1 MPKEKGTSKGQGRH
15 FEQGVKL
22 LVLRDYL
29 CSHSSPKHKVSMEQ
43 ILNHLAAN
51 DIPCERKA
59 IYADLDRLR
68 RLKYDIVL
76 DKSGDKIGYYV
87 SNPTFNYD
95 DIRIL
100 IDGVQSLKF
109 VPQKRAEELTNKLK
123 QFTDAEGRNSL
134 SRTSFVADRAKSMNE
149 SAIEGADKI
158 HHAIMNNRKI
168 SFKYAHY
175 WPDHQDGVKYSRKGD
190 KYIVSPYALVWSGG
204 NQYLYAYI
212 TETQKFRTF
221 RVDRMYAVAD
231 PLLEARDGVELYK
244 KNDIV
249 RQEAKVFDMFRGEPH
264 KVSLR
269 VRKNLFDAVVD
280 KFGKDVLYRPIVGDD
295 EHIIVNVNVELSP
308 PFYAWVFTFGARM
321 KIVGDEKAVAD
332 MKKYVK
338 RLYELYEDDSKK

>member
-1 MPKEKGTSKGQGRH
+1 MPKGRH
-15 FEQGVKL
+15 YEQGVKL
-22 LVLRDYL
+22 MVLRDYL
-29 CSHSSPKHKVSMEQ
+29 CCFSSPKHKVSMEQ
-43 ILNHLAAN
+43 IIKHLAENGIHA
-51 DIPCERKA
+51 ERKS
-59 IYADLDRLR
+59 IYADFERLR
-68 RLKYDIVL
+68 EWNCDIVL
-76 DKSGDKIGYYV
+76 DKTGKVGYYV

-109 VPQKRAEELTNKLK
+109 VPQKRAEELTTKLK
-123 QFTDAEGRNSL
+123 QFTDAESRNSL

-149 SAIEGADKI
+149 TAIEGADKI
-158 HHAIMNNRKI
+158 HQAIMNNRKI
-168 SFKYAHY
+168 AFKYAHY
-175 WPDHQDGVKYSRKGD
+175 WPDRQDGVKYSKKGD
-190 KYIVSPYALVWSGG
+190 KYIVSPFALVWSGG

-212 TETQKFRTF
+212 TETGKFRTF

-231 PLLEARDGVELYK
+231 PLLEARDGTELYQK
-244 KNDIV
+244 KDIV

-269 VRKNLFDAVVD
+269 IRKNLFDAVVD

-321 KIVGDEKAVAD
+321 KIVGDEKAVAE
-332 MKKYVK
+332 MKKYVE
-338 RLYELYEDDSKK
+338 RLYKLYNDDGEK